1 MFKRNLTKITVVSLL
16 AAMMGVTAGRF
27 YAGAIANTAN
37 AESGVAETVPNAP
50 TWQDLHVLYF
60 GPADN
65 KVANEEFNPSNFAS
79 EVNAQIAAN
88 ADEVMKYSQTKGL
101 DVLIFDKQ
109 VLAALDPSWAAAQ
122 YRRGTAFV
130 GLNVTSQELGK
141 LIDDPWFTEQFNY
154 PPYPTPFLSQAM
166 IRIEGNPDHIRQLDD
181 LGALYPPTE
190 KNTVM
195 KIELGIND
203 VNIGWFHAYLGL
215 PQEGLVRILNDI
227 PADSVG
233 KEPVAP
239 YQP

>member
-1 MFKRNLTKITVVSLL
+1 M
-16 AAMMGVTAGRF
+16 
-27 YAGAIANTAN
+27 
-37 AESGVAETVPNAP
+37 
-50 TWQDLHVLYF
+50 
-60 GPADN
+60 
-65 KVANEEFNPSNFAS
+65 
-79 EVNAQIAAN
+79 NAQIAAN
-88 ADEVMKYSQTKGL
+88 ADQVMKYSQTKGL

-227 PADSVG
+227 PANSVG

-239 YQP
+239 YRP